1 MTIHK
6 VEYLLLFSVLKD
18 GEFLKNVASD
28 WRLCHT
34 EVAAASDR
42 LFQNGDILVLLTT
55 KEGVRTP
62 DVVLTLSQIK
72 AALDGKLNMGYYLSP
87 QGGARWEALCCPDWN
102 WFYQQSTSYER
113 RESYII
119 CSRI

>member
-55 KEGVRTP
+55 KEGVRT
-62 DVVLTLSQIK
+62 
-72 AALDGKLNMGYYLSP
+72 
-87 QGGARWEALCCPDWN
+87 
-102 WFYQQSTSYER
+102 
-113 RESYII
+113 
-119 CSRI
+119 